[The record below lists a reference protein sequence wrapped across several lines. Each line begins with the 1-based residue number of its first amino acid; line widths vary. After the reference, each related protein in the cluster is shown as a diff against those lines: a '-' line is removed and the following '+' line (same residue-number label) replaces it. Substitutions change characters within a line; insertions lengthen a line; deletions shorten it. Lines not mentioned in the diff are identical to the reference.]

1 VNYFEYKAAVLD
13 VRGALREAMAR
24 LGEAGVASHALAAE
38 LLLMK
43 VLGCERAWL
52 YSRPEQMLEPARA
65 EQYFTLVSQR
75 IAGTPTQY
83 LTGRQEF
90 WGLEFEVTPDVLIP
104 RPETEHVVEVVLERL
119 SSRRRPQGLRPAP
132 PWAGDRPAPSG
143 AELRIADV
151 GTGSGCLAVAIASEL
166 PEAVVF
172 ATDIS
177 PAALAV
183 ARRNAA
189 RHAVADRIQFFACD
203 LLGALEC
210 GSWLT
215 PSETGGARGLRSGQ
229 GPPHSEEKFGASV
242 HESRLTSH
250 ESRAFHLIV
259 SNPPYVGRHEAE
271 SLPREVG
278 RHEPGEAL
286 FGGEQGFEVYP
297 PLVRQA
303 ERLLVPGGILV
314 LELSYN
320 ALEPVRSLLGSPA
333 WTNVGV
339 TNDLAGIPRVI
350 AAEKL

>member
-1 VNYFEYKAAVLD
+1 
-13 VRGALREAMAR
+13 MAR

-52 YSRPEQMLEPARA
+52 YSRPELMLEPERA

-83 LTGRQEF
+83 LTGQQEF

-104 RPETEHVVEVVLERL
+104 RPETEHVVEVALERL
-119 SSRRRPQGLRPAP
+119 SSRRRPQGL
-132 PWAGDRPAPSG
+132 RPAPSG

-151 GTGSGCLAVAIASEL
+151 GTGSGCLAVAIANEL

-177 PAALAV
+177 PVALTV

-189 RHAVADRIQFFACD
+189 RHAVADRIHFVASS
-203 LLGALEC
+203 LLDAFL
-210 GSWLT
+210 
-215 PSETGGARGLRSGQ
+215 
-229 GPPHSEEKFGASV
+229 
-242 HESRLTSH
+242 H
-250 ESRAFHLIV
+250 ESRATNQRSRPFGLIA

-303 ERLLVPGGILV
+303 ERLLAPGGILV

-320 ALEPVRSLLGSPA
+320 ALEPVRPLLGSPA

>member
-1 VNYFEYKAAVLD
+1 VNYTEHKAAVLD

-52 YSRPEQMLEPARA
+52 YSRPEQMLQPERV
-65 EQYFTLVSQR
+65 EQYITLVAQR

-104 RPETEHVVEVVLERL
+104 RPETEHVVEAALERL
-119 SSRRRPQGLRPAP
+119 SSRKRPQGLRPAP
-132 PWAGDRPAPSG
+132 PWPAGRPACSG

-189 RHAVADRIQFFACD
+189 RHAVANRIQFVASS
-203 LLGALEC
+203 LLDAFL
-210 GSWLT
+210 
-215 PSETGGARGLRSGQ
+215 
-229 GPPHSEEKFGASV
+229 
-242 HESRLTSH
+242 H
-250 ESRAFHLIV
+250 ESRATNQPSRPFGLIV
-259 SNPPYVGRHEAE
+259 SNPPYVGRREAE

-320 ALEPVRSLLGSPA
+320 ALEPVRLLLGSPA

>member
-1 VNYFEYKAAVLD
+1 VNYSEYKAAVLD

-75 IAGTPTQY
+75 IAGIPTQY

-104 RPETEHVVEVVLERL
+104 RPETEHVVEVALERL

-132 PWAGDRPAPSG
+132 SG
-143 AELRIADV
+143 AEMRIADV

-177 PAALAV
+177 PAALVV

-189 RHAVADRIQFFACD
+189 RHAVADRIQFVASN
-203 LLGALEC
+203 LLDAFL
-210 GSWLT
+210 
-215 PSETGGARGLRSGQ
+215 
-229 GPPHSEEKFGASV
+229 
-242 HESRLTSH
+242 H
-250 ESRAFHLIV
+250 ESRATNQRSRPFGLIV

-303 ERLLVPGGILV
+303 ERLLAPGGILV

-320 ALEPVRSLLGSPA
+320 ALEPVRPLLGSPA

-350 AAEKL
+350 AAEKQ

>member
-1 VNYFEYKAAVLD
+1 MNYTEHKAAVLD

-52 YSRPEQMLEPARA
+52 YSRPEQMLEPERV
-65 EQYFTLVSQR
+65 EQYFTLVAQR
-75 IAGTPTQY
+75 IAGIPTQY

-104 RPETEHVVEVVLERL
+104 RPETEHVVEVALERL
-119 SSRRRPQGLRPAP
+119 SSQRRPRGLRPAQ
-132 PWAGDRPAPSG
+132 PWAVGRPAPSG
-143 AELRIADV
+143 AELRIADI

-189 RHAVADRIQFFACD
+189 RHTVADRIQFVASS
-203 LLGALEC
+203 LLDAFL
-210 GSWLT
+210 
-215 PSETGGARGLRSGQ
+215 
-229 GPPHSEEKFGASV
+229 
-242 HESRLTSH
+242 H
-250 ESRAFHLIV
+250 ESRATNQRPRPFGLIV
-259 SNPPYVGRHEAE
+259 SNPPYVGRREAE

-278 RHEPGEAL
+278 SHEPGEAL
-286 FGGEQGFEVYP
+286 FGGEQGCEVYP
-297 PLVRQA
+297 PLVCQA
-303 ERLLVPGGILV
+303 ETLLVPGGILV

-320 ALEPVRSLLGSPA
+320 ALEPVRPLLGSPA
-333 WTNVGV
+333 WTKVSV

>member
-1 VNYFEYKAAVLD
+1 MNYTEHKAAVLD

-52 YSRPEQMLEPARA
+52 YSRPEQMLEPKRA
-65 EQYFTLVSQR
+65 EQYFTLVAQR
-75 IAGTPTQY
+75 IAGIPTQY

-104 RPETEHVVEVVLERL
+104 RPETEHVVEVALERL
-119 SSRRRPQGLRPAP
+119 SSQRRPRGLRPAQ
-132 PWAGDRPAPSG
+132 PWAVGRPAPSG
-143 AELRIADV
+143 AELRIADI
-151 GTGSGCLAVAIASEL
+151 GTGSGCLAVAIAGEL

-189 RHAVADRIQFFACD
+189 RHTVADRIQFVASS
-203 LLGALEC
+203 LLDAFL
-210 GSWLT
+210 
-215 PSETGGARGLRSGQ
+215 
-229 GPPHSEEKFGASV
+229 
-242 HESRLTSH
+242 H
-250 ESRAFHLIV
+250 ESRATNQRPRPFGLIV
-259 SNPPYVGRHEAE
+259 SNPPYVGRREAE

-278 RHEPGEAL
+278 SHEPGEAL
-286 FGGEQGFEVYP
+286 FGGEQGCEVYP

-314 LELSYN
+314 LELSHN
-320 ALEPVRSLLGSPA
+320 ALQPVRPLLGSPA
-333 WTNVGV
+333 WANVGV

>member
-1 VNYFEYKAAVLD
+1 VNYSEHRAAVLD

-24 LGEAGVASHALAAE
+24 LGEAGVASYALAAE

-52 YSRPEQMLEPARA
+52 YSRPEKMLEPARA
-65 EQYFTLVSQR
+65 EQYFTLVAQR
-75 IAGTPTQY
+75 IAGIPTQY

-104 RPETEHVVEVVLERL
+104 RPETEHVVEVALERL
-119 SSRRRPQGLRPAP
+119 SSRRRLQGLRPAP
-132 PWAGDRPAPSG
+132 PWPAGRPAPSG
-143 AELRIADV
+143 VELRIADV

-166 PEAVVF
+166 PEAAVF
-172 ATDIS
+172 ALDIS
-177 PAALAV
+177 PAALVV

-189 RHAVADRIQFFACD
+189 RHAVAGRIHFVASS
-203 LLGALEC
+203 LLDAFL
-210 GSWLT
+210 
-215 PSETGGARGLRSGQ
+215 
-229 GPPHSEEKFGASV
+229 
-242 HESRLTSH
+242 H
-250 ESRAFHLIV
+250 ESRATNQRSRPFGLIA
-259 SNPPYVGRHEAE
+259 SNPPYVGRHEAA

-286 FGGEQGFEVYP
+286 FGGERGCEVYP

-320 ALEPVRSLLGSPA
+320 ALEPVRPLLGLHA